1 MPRQQHPK
9 EIFDAAEL
17 FVEVGLRG
25 SDSLFAPGR
34 AIWSKEVIED
44 LYERFVQ
51 RPDTSSDSFEVK
63 LQRQL
68 AHAPQETIQLAAE
81 IFFVHFLIALEIG
94 GTAKRKALKAVLGWM
109 NKPAQIP
116 PTLDAALEKGIAKTG
131 VAFKTYRPFQ
141 LHLIIEFLRKWKQ
154 LTQEKRDRALE
165 DPWYFKEVLFS
176 VPVDKAYSQRNGLL
190 YLVHPDTFEDIV
202 SRDHKEQIVEAF
214 PDLVSETTEDVDRK
228 LAEIRAGLQK
238 RYGKAVSFYEPEI
251 KRLWSKE
258 GQQWEEFVGWAQRF
272 FSWGGFAESERNY
285 KLVIANDLRRARE
298 SQVAR
303 SDEWPQLLKH
313 AFRAR
318 QFNLVD
324 WRVADAF
331 LSWAKA
337 DPGAAST
344 AVSALWGTGD
354 PVTEGLP
361 RFLKELPSH
370 VVSGPGSR
378 LALATVLLLAVDPNQ
393 YPVYRWEPYYK
404 SFDISGFGQPT
415 KKNDEISIYDH
426 VIKFTD
432 QLVESLPARED
443 RELDR
448 LDGQSLAW
456 AISKTRVDSP
466 PIADWPEEERRAF
479 LRFRGDAVEEVKQE
493 EEEEEEGVGLP
504 LSEKLDILAEEL
516 LIDPK
521 FLHQA
526 LQLLEDKRQLIL
538 YGPPG
543 TGKTYIAQ
551 RFAEILTEG
560 GGFKIVQFHPA
571 YAYED
576 FVEGYRPQTV
586 EGQAGFYLVEGPLK
600 KLAREARANPTEKHI
615 LLIDEINRGNVAKVF
630 GELYFLLE
638 YRDREINL
646 QYSPEKFGLPEN
658 LWILGT
664 MNTSDRSIALIDL
677 ALRRRFYF
685 LGLFP
690 SKWPIEGL
698 LHRWLERNNPDLVWI
713 ADVVDKANTILDDP
727 NVAIGPSYFIKKG
740 LDREWVHL
748 IWEHNVLPYL
758 EERLFGEPER
768 LTEFE
773 LERLQR
779 GLAETQEVEGQED
792 FDSPT
797 DSS

>member
-9 EIFDAAEL
+9 EIFDAAQL
-17 FVEVGLRG
+17 FVEAGLRG
-25 SDSLFAPGR
+25 NDSLFTQQRG
-34 AIWSKEVIED
+34 IWSKEVIED

-68 AHAPQETIQLAAE
+68 TNAPQETIQLAAE
-81 IFFVHFLIALEIG
+81 IFFVHFLIARDIG
-94 GTAKRKALKAVLGWM
+94 GAAKRKALKAVLSWM
-109 NKPAQIP
+109 KEPAQIP
-116 PTLDAALEKGIAKTG
+116 PTLDAALDKGIAKTG

-141 LHLIIEFLRKWKQ
+141 LHLIIEFLRKWKNLPQ
-154 LTQEKRDRALE
+154 QERDRALE
-165 DPWYFKEVLFS
+165 DPWFFKEVLFS
-176 VPVDKAYSQRNGLL
+176 VPVGSAYSQRNALL

-202 SRDHKEQIVEAF
+202 SRDHKEQIGEAF
-214 PDLVSETTEDVDRK
+214 PDLVSAPIEDVDRK
-228 LAEIRAGLQK
+228 LADIRAGLQK
-238 RYGKAVSFYEPEI
+238 RYGKEVSFYEPEI
-251 KRLWSKE
+251 RRLWAKE
-258 GQQWEEFVGWAQRF
+258 GQRWEEFVGWAHRF
-272 FSWGGFAESERNY
+272 FSWDGFEESERNY
-285 KLVIANDLRRARE
+285 KLVIAEDLRKARE
-298 SQVAR
+298 SQLAR
-303 SDEWPQLLKH
+303 SEDWPQLLRH

-318 QFNLVD
+318 HFNLVD

-331 LSWAKA
+331 LSWAEA

-344 AVSALWGTGD
+344 AISALWETSD
-354 PVTEGLP
+354 PVIEGLP
-361 RFLKELPSH
+361 HFLKELPSH

-378 LALATVLLLAVDPNQ
+378 LALASALLLAVDPLQ

-432 QLVESLPARED
+432 QLVESLNPREG

-456 AISKTRVDSP
+456 AISKTRVDSRP
-466 PIADWPEEERRAF
+466 VSDWPEEERRAF
-479 LRFRGDAVEEVKQE
+479 LRFRGDAVEEEKPE
-493 EEEEEEGVGLP
+493 KEKGPGLP
-504 LSEKLDILAEEL
+504 VSEKLDILAEEL
-516 LIDPK
+516 LIDPD

-526 LQLLEDKRQLIL
+526 RLLLEDKRQLIF

-551 RFAEILTEG
+551 RFAEVLTEG

-586 EGQAGFYLVEGPLK
+586 EGQTGFYLVEGPLK
-600 KLAREARANPTEKHI
+600 KLARDARANPTEKFI

-646 QYSPEKFGLPEN
+646 QYSPEEFGLPEN

-690 SKWPIEGL
+690 NKWPIEGL
-698 LHRWLERNNPDLVWI
+698 LRRWLERNNPDLVWI
-713 ADVVDKANTILDDP
+713 ADVVERANTILDDP

-740 LDREWVHL
+740 LDREWVRL

-768 LTEFE
+768 LAEFE
-773 LERLQR
+773 LHRLQR
-779 GLAETQEVEGQED
+779 GLIETPEVEGQED
-792 FDSPT
+792 IGSPPDSP
-797 DSS
+797 